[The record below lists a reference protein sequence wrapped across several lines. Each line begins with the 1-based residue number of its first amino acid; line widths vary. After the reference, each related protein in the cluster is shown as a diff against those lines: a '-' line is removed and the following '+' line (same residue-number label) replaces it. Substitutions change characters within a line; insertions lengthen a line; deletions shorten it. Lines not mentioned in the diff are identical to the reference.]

1 MKALLYKDAMVLW
14 KQMKLML
21 LLILVFAI
29 FPSGFQNTF
38 AVLYAAL
45 LPYTALAYDERSRW
59 DRMAAAMPYSAGDIV
74 AEKYVFGWLTAAGT
88 LLLTLIIRLVSQHL
102 LRLGEG
108 ASVETLLMAFCGS
121 LVTMAVTLPFLF
133 RFGVEKG
140 RMVMILLIALVC
152 GGAAGIAGMDAFTLG
167 SVRGISGLLLAAAAA
182 VAANAVSIP
191 IAVRCYAR
199 RNKRERT
206 AY

>member
-21 LLILVFAI
+21 LLILVFAL

-74 AEKYVFGWLTAAGT
+74 TEKYVFGWLTAAGT
-88 LLLTLIIRLVSQHL
+88 LLLTLIIRLASEHL

-108 ASVETLLMAFCGS
+108 ASAETLLMAFCGS

-140 RMVMILLIALVC
+140 RMAMILLIALVC
-152 GGAAGIAGMDAFTLG
+152 GGAAGIAGMDDLTFG
-167 SVRGISGLLLAAAAA
+167 SVQGVSGLLLAAAAA
-182 VAANAVSIP
+182 VATNAVSIP
-191 IAVRCYAR
+191 IAVRCYAVR
-199 RNKRERT
+199 EKR
-206 AY
+206 

>member
-21 LLILVFAI
+21 LLILVFAL

-74 AEKYVFGWLTAAGT
+74 TEKYVFGWLTAAGT
-88 LLLTLIIRLVSQHL
+88 LFLTLIIRLASQHL
-102 LRLGEG
+102 LHLGEG
-108 ASVETLLMAFCGS
+108 ASAGTLLMAFCGS

-152 GGAAGIAGMDAFTLG
+152 GGAAGIAGIDAFTLG